1 MGNKGLPRWH
11 SGKESACQCRRCKR
25 CRFYPWVGKI
35 PWSRKWQPTPV
46 FLPGEFHGQRSLVGY
61 SPWGC
66 KESDTT
72 EHAHTCLSHQRQWR
86 PCGLKRNYCFSLNYL
101 EEFKLEIK
109 KNKLGIFS
117 QRVITRDTFY
127 LHDLHLY
134 GRADP

>member
-1 MGNKGLPRWH
+1 MPELENVKVTLWGFRIGLPKMCHLDMWPL
-11 SGKESACQCRRCKR
+11 KP
-25 CRFYPWVGKI
+25 F
-35 PWSRKWQPTPV
+35 
-46 FLPGEFHGQRSLVGY
+46 
-61 SPWGC
+61 
-66 KESDTT
+66 
-72 EHAHTCLSHQRQWR
+72 
-86 PCGLKRNYCFSLNYL
+86 GLKKSYFPSLNYL